1 MQCKATV
8 TGTDI
13 QNMSYFVT
21 TAEAE
26 KQAEIRKQELAMLMA
41 TAENNSEPSVLNERL
56 LMQYYRDGLNK
67 PRRRKTRSRSRSR
80 SRSGQKRRRS
90 RSRSSRRR

>member
-21 TAEAE
+21 TAE
-26 KQAEIRKQELAMLMA
+26 AEIRKQELAMLMA

-90 RSRSSRRR
+90 RSRSSRR